1 MTLLSRIKKRLIA
14 FRDAKGG
21 SEATEMV
28 ATTAMLV
35 VFIMVG
41 IMFLSYVMEVSL
53 VNTATKK
60 VVRGIEITGIANQ
73 SIMDTNFDHFL
84 GNNPQLLNKKVRI
97 SNVTYVSGNKIQ
109 LKQTF
114 RVTGSCTYRITL
126 INPGSFTGY
135 SLDLPISSSISG
147 MSEVYWPTNSTP

>member
-1 MTLLSRIKKRLIA
+1 MALFSRIKRRLMA
-14 FRDAKGG
+14 FRDDKGG

-41 IMFLSYVMEVSL
+41 IMFLSYIVELNL

-73 SIMDTNFDHFL
+73 STMESNFEHFV
-84 GNNPQLLNKKVRI
+84 GNNPQLLDRKVRI
-97 SNVTYVSGNKIQ
+97 SNVTYISGNKIQ

-135 SLDLPISSSISG
+135 VIDMPISSTIAG
-147 MSEVYWPTNSTP
+147 MSEVYWPTTST

>member
-1 MTLLSRIKKRLIA
+1 MMLFSQIKKRLIA
-14 FRDAKGG
+14 FRDDKRG

-41 IMFLSYVMEVSL
+41 IMFLSYVMELSL
-53 VNTATKK
+53 INTATKK

-73 SIMDTNFDHFL
+73 SVMEDNFDHFV
-84 GNNPQLLNKKVRI
+84 GNNPQLLDKEVRI

-114 RVTGSCTYRITL
+114 RVTGSCIYRVTL
-126 INPGSFTGY
+126 INPGGFTGY
-135 SLDLPISSSISG
+135 SIDMPISSTVSG
-147 MSEVYWPTNSTP
+147 MSEVYWPTSSTP